1 MRIVSDRCAF
11 PPDAVMPVYQTDKLR
26 HCLGSLFASLSE
38 RGWVNMLPMHE
49 RLFMGRPIVPRVR
62 QVVNC
67 LLFAHYLS
75 VTWTRQGKGNSP
87 SFHTPGEEQI
97 APTGR
102 SLMWHRS
109 PVHHLSL
116 QPCSAHPNAPG
127 FDALDDLFH
136 LTRPSWQIYPFSVA
150 LCLHNTNWFFF
161 NVLWYHLKEQFHL
174 WLLHVVYVWVWLIVT
189 IDDMDQ
195 LWRPTIKCYQCKLNQ
210 CFF

>member
-75 VTWTRQGKGNSP
+75 VTWTRQGKRELPIFSHTRGGTDCADWSQPHVAPVTSP
-87 SFHTPGEEQI
+87 SSEPAAVQRASKCTRLWCI
-97 APTGR
+97 GR
-102 SLMWHRS
+102 FISLNTS
-109 PVHHLSL
+109 ILT
-116 QPCSAHPNAPG
+116 
-127 FDALDDLFH
+127 DLPIFCC
-136 LTRPSWQIYPFSVA
+136 T
-150 LCLHNTNWFFF
+150 
-161 NVLWYHLKEQFHL
+161 
-174 WLLHVVYVWVWLIVT
+174 LLA
-189 IDDMDQ
+189 
-195 LWRPTIKCYQCKLNQ
+195 
-210 CFF
+210 